1 MPSLNEKIRNTIQ
14 GFREALPPEMTAQL
28 EQGAGEISALD
39 IVEGALRPVDSAPA
53 FDLAAYGGGRRTL
66 AGYLNSGPLVLTFY
80 RGVWCPY
87 CNLQLKEY
95 HDRLHEI
102 TDIGTNIVAL
112 TPERPG
118 ALDQLKASGAPAD
131 IVAGAVTSVGFD
143 VLHDEANAL
152 AREYGLVFELPESHR
167 RVLAQIG
174 VDLVAMTGDASVTF
188 PDPAT
193 YVIEQSGRIAW
204 AFVPNNYRKRAE
216 VGAIVAALRECKS
229 KQLQEG

>member
-1 MPSLNEKIRNTIQ
+1 MPSLNEKIRNTIK
-14 GFREALPPEMTAQL
+14 GFREMLPPEMSAQL

-39 IVEGALRPVDSAPA
+39 IVERALRPGDLAPA

-66 AGYLNSGPLVLTFY
+66 PSYLNSGPLVLTFY

-95 HDRLHEI
+95 HDRLLEI
-102 TDIGTNIVAL
+102 TNLGASLVAV
-112 TPERPG
+112 TPEKPG
-118 ALDQLKASGAPAD
+118 AFDRLTTSGAPAD
-131 IVAGAVTSVGFD
+131 IVAGAATSVGFD
-143 VLHDEANAL
+143 VLHDAGNAL
-152 AREYGLVFELPESHR
+152 ARQYGLVFELPESHR

-174 VDLVAMTGDASVTF
+174 IDLVAMTGDASVTF

-193 YVIEQSGRIAW
+193 YVITPGGRIAW

-216 VGAIVAALRECKS
+216 VSAIAAALRELKS
-229 KQLQEG
+229 KQ